1 MIKYLMYNC
10 PTPRGE
16 NAPFPPTHSAQELG
30 RWGIP
35 FRCIKLGWSISF
47 SAQFSVQVSCHV
59 TETDQEISFTKGPS
73 DFDQKCYTY
82 LAWNHYQTVNAVS
95 SSRVVVTLKKVFLVL
110 GTV

>member
-1 MIKYLMYNC
+1 MGYTIQMHKARMV
-10 PTPRGE
+10 
-16 NAPFPPTHSAQELG
+16 
-30 RWGIP
+30 
-35 FRCIKLGWSISF
+35 SF

-82 LAWNHYQTVNAVS
+82 LAWNHYQTVDAVS